1 MANPGQPTV
10 FISSTVED
18 LEPYRD
24 AVRDGAI
31 RAGYAV
37 DMCEYWNAQGE
48 RLPVAGVPRVISLGS
63 SSRLYPTASFAAIL
77 ASGNPVALLARAL
90 DRLTRGFISMITIRS
105 DSGSIANWTFDP
117 PVSTPISRMQAI
129 VASRIR

>member
-1 MANPGQPTV
+1 MANPGQPTA

-48 RLPVAGVPRVISLGS
+48 RLPFAGVPRVIGADAYRSNVGL
-63 SSRLYPTASFAAIL
+63 LPTPIL
-77 ASGNPVALLARAL
+77 AVATCSA
-90 DRLTRGFISMITIRS
+90 
-105 DSGSIANWTFDP
+105 
-117 PVSTPISRMQAI
+117 V
-129 VASRIR
+129 

>member
-37 DMCEYWNAQGE
+37 DMCEYWNAC
-48 RLPVAGVPRVISLGS
+48 LG
-63 SSRLYPTASFAAIL
+63 L
-77 ASGNPVALLARAL
+77 NP
-90 DRLTRGFISMITIRS
+90 F
-105 DSGSIANWTFDP
+105 NK
-117 PVSTPISRMQAI
+117 
-129 VASRIR
+129 